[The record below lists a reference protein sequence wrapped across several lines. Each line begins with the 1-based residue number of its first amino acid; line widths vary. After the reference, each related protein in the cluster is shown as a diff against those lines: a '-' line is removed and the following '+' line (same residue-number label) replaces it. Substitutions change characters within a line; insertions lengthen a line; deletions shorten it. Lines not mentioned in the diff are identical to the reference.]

1 MISSIKDDGEAKELW
16 RPSAPE
22 KTQMF
27 RFKKHINQ
35 KYNLK
40 LSSYDDL
47 WQWSVSYPAEFW
59 EEVWHQ
65 TGVKAHKPHSRVRV
79 QW

>member
-1 MISSIKDDGEAKELW
+1 MISSVKDDAETKELW

-27 RFKKHINQ
+27 KFKTYISQ
-35 KYNLK
+35 KYNLELK
-40 LSSYDDL
+40 SYDEL
-47 WQWSVSYPAEFW
+47 WQWSVSHPAEFW

-65 TGVKAHKPHSRVRV
+65 TGVKAHKTYSKV
-79 QW
+79 